1 MSPIPPIQIRSRPV
15 NVIRDLP
22 PPVVRVIE
30 PFDPPVTAGV
40 PNPVT
45 RGLRAP
51 VIDMTDPTIDY
62 PVIDAPTEEEF
73 RQAVEADAAR
83 QREQEAATPDTR
95 NLPTTPP
102 VPATP
107 TIDVAGLEV
116 PLPEVAPLITAG
128 ATAVVTTTVA
138 LGAGIVINQLKTAAD
153 PLIQQLTKKKKKVK
167 VKQVKPV
174 LHFIPNSDGTT
185 DIIEYSGK
193 GMKVLESHVE
203 KLEQYLRDQVDID
216 AFWEYDNKIIIDEE
230 LKKSLTKDGVKRFK
244 KYFQPPKVIAK
255 KLGAKFSF

>member
-1 MSPIPPIQIRSRPV
+1 MSQIPPIQVRSRPV

-22 PPVVRVIE
+22 PPVVRTIE
-30 PFDPPVTAGV
+30 PIDVPVTQGV
-40 PNPVT
+40 PAPVT

-62 PVIDAPTEEEF
+62 PVIDAPTEDEWRE
-73 RQAVEADAAR
+73 AVEAER
-83 QREQEAATPDTR
+83 QREEQQNVGSPDTR
-95 NLPTTPP
+95 DLPQ
-102 VPATP
+102 TP
-107 TIDVAGLEV
+107 TINVGGMDV

-138 LGAGIVINQLKTAAD
+138 LGASIIIGQIKSAAD
-153 PLIQQLTKKKKKVK
+153 PLVKKMLQGKKKKVK

-174 LHFIPNSDGTT
+174 LHFVPNGDGST

-193 GMKVLESHVE
+193 GMKVLESRVE
-203 KLEQYLRDQVDID
+203 KLEQYLRDQVDLD

-230 LKKSLTKDGVKRFK
+230 LSKGLTKDGVKRFK
-244 KYFQPPKVIAK
+244 KYFQPPKAIAK

>member
-1 MSPIPPIQIRSRPV
+1 MSQIPPIQVRSRPV

-22 PPVVRVIE
+22 PPVVRTI
-30 PFDPPVTAGV
+30 DPIDVPVTQGV
-40 PNPVT
+40 PAPVT

-62 PVIDAPTEEEF
+62 PVIDAPTEDEW
-73 RQAVEADAAR
+73 RQAVEAER
-83 QREQEAATPDTR
+83 QREEQQNVGSPDTR
-95 NLPTTPP
+95 DLPQ
-102 VPATP
+102 TP
-107 TIDVAGLEV
+107 TINVGGMDV

-138 LGAGIVINQLKTAAD
+138 LGASIIIGQLKTAAD

-174 LHFIPNSDGTT
+174 LHFVPNGDGST

-193 GMKVLESHVE
+193 GMKVLESRVE
-203 KLEQYLRDQVDID
+203 KLEQYLRDQVDLD

-230 LKKSLTKDGVKRFK
+230 LSKGLTKDGVKRFK
-244 KYFQPPKVIAK
+244 KYFQPPKAIAK

>member
-1 MSPIPPIQIRSRPV
+1 
-15 NVIRDLP
+15 
-22 PPVVRVIE
+22 VVRVIE

-40 PNPVT
+40 PNPLT

-185 DIIEYSGK
+185 DVIEYSGK

>member
-1 MSPIPPIQIRSRPV
+1 M
-15 NVIRDLP
+15 D
-22 PPVVRVIE
+22 
-30 PFDPPVTAGV
+30 
-40 PNPVT
+40 
-45 RGLRAP
+45 
-51 VIDMTDPTIDY
+51 
-62 PVIDAPTEEEF
+62 
-73 RQAVEADAAR
+73 
-83 QREQEAATPDTR
+83 
-95 NLPTTPP
+95 
-102 VPATP
+102 
-107 TIDVAGLEV
+107 V

-138 LGAGIVINQLKTAAD
+138 LGASIIIGQLKTAAD

-185 DIIEYSGK
+185 DVIEYSGK

-203 KLEQYLRDQVDID
+203 KLEQYLRDQVDVD

-230 LKKSLTKDGVKRFK
+230 LSKNLTKDGVKRFK

>member
-1 MSPIPPIQIRSRPV
+1 MSQIPPIQIRSRPV

-30 PFDPPVTAGV
+30 PLEPPVTAGV

-62 PVIDAPTEEEF
+62 PVIDAPTEDEW
-73 RQAVEADAAR
+73 RQAVEAEAAR
-83 QREQEAATPDTR
+83 QREQEAVTPDTR
-95 NLPTTPP
+95 NLPATPP
-102 VPATP
+102 TP
-107 TIDVAGLEV
+107 TINVGGMDV

-138 LGAGIVINQLKTAAD
+138 LGASIIIGQLKTAAD

-185 DIIEYSGK
+185 DVIEYSGK

-203 KLEQYLRDQVDID
+203 KLEQYLRDQVDVD

-230 LKKSLTKDGVKRFK
+230 LSKNLTKDGVKRFK